1 MNTRER
7 LLKRL
12 TEAWGPSGFES
23 EVAGI
28 MSEELAPVGRLS
40 RDRLGC
46 VIAVQEGRTKRGPR
60 IMLAAHMD
68 EVGFMVEQITKEGF
82 LRFLPLGGWSP
93 RVLPSMRVLI
103 RTHKGTDVIGVV
115 GIKPPH
121 ELSPEE
127 RKKPLELKDL
137 HIDVGGGNKY
147 DVKKELGIRVGD
159 PIAPLTQ
166 FVTMTQ
172 KEMYLAKAWDDR
184 SGCALVVEAMQEL
197 AGRKHPNTV
206 IGVGTVQEEVGLRGA
221 QTSGHA
227 VKPDVAFAIDVALAR
242 DTPGYRED
250 TDCRMGDGVAILAY
264 DSTMIPNLALRDLA
278 AEVAE
283 EQEIPYQV
291 TTLRGGYDTGRI
303 HIQREGVPS
312 LALGVPTRY
321 AHSTESLIDRR
332 DYESALKLIV
342 ALVERLDRRTVDTI
356 SVR

>member
-1 MNTRER
+1 MNKRER
-7 LLKRL
+7 LLKKL

-23 EVAGI
+23 DVASI
-28 MSEELAPVGRLS
+28 ISEELAPVGKLS
-40 RDRLGC
+40 RDKLGS

-68 EVGFMVEQITKEGF
+68 EVGFMVQQITKEGY
-82 LRFLPLGGWSP
+82 LRFLALGGWSP
-93 RVLPSMRVLI
+93 RAMPSMRVLI
-103 RTHKGTDVIGVV
+103 RTHTGKDVVGVV
-115 GIKPPH
+115 GFKPPH
-121 ELSPEE
+121 ELGPEE
-127 RKKPLELKDL
+127 RKKPIELKDL
-137 HIDVGGGNKY
+137 HIDVGAIDKY

-159 PIAPLTQ
+159 PIAPVTQ
-166 FVTMTQ
+166 FVPMTN

-184 SGCALVVEAMQEL
+184 SGCALMVEAMQEF
-197 AGRKHPNTV
+197 AETKHPNTV

-227 VKPDVAFAIDVALAR
+227 VKPDLALAIDVALAR

-250 TDCRMGDGVAILAY
+250 TDCRMGAGAAILAY

-278 AEVAE
+278 VDVAE
-283 EQEIPYQV
+283 EEGIPYQV

-321 AHSTESLIDRR
+321 AHSTESVIHRK
-332 DYESALKLIV
+332 DYESALRLIV
-342 ALVERLDRRTVDTI
+342 ALVERLDRRTVDKVVT
-356 SVR
+356 R